1 MPITLEQK
9 MGKRHANFQLKVFM
23 FLKLFINDFF
33 DSFEHCL
40 VIRSIMIIIV

>member
-9 MGKRHANFQLKVFM
+9 MGKRHANFHLKVLM
-23 FLKLFINDFF
+23 FLKQLIHDFF

-40 VIRSIMIIIV
+40 VIQSIMIMIV